1 MARTRQQAKQRQAK
15 RREQERQAQGTT
27 GQKPPSNPAEQAVVR
42 QAEAYEAGDVLE
54 ESGGD
59 VEEASERLEDEI
71 SDEAIAPVEA
81 PPPTEAPPA
90 RSASTTR
97 ERKPRRAE
105 GDRDGGDRDR
115 GGRRGGGRGDGRAR
129 QRPPAPR
136 REPRQRSRI
145 VNFFIQV
152 WAELRR
158 VQWPDR
164 TAVSQATAVVVV
176 FCLLAGLYLALFDY
190 LFSKLVKAIL

>member
-15 RREQERQAQGTT
+15 RREKEREAQGTT

-42 QAEAYEAGDVLE
+42 QAEAYEVGDVLE

-59 VEEASERLEDEI
+59 VQEADERLEEEL

-81 PPPTEAPPA
+81 PEPMEAPEPAEAPPSSQP
-90 RSASTTR
+90 RGRKERT
-97 ERKPRRAE
+97 ERKPRT
-105 GDRDGGDRDR
+105 RDGD
-115 GGRRGGGRGDGRAR
+115 GGRRGGRGGRG
-129 QRPPAPR
+129 QPRPEAK
-136 REPRQRSRI
+136 REPRQRGR
-145 VNFFIQV
+145 VLNFLIQV

-164 TAVSQATAVVVV
+164 NQVTQATSVVVV
-176 FCLLAGLYLALFDY
+176 FCLIAGLYLAFFDWLFAE
-190 LFSKLVKAIL
+190 LVKAIL

>member
-1 MARTRQQAKQRQAK
+1 MARTRQKAKQRQAK
-15 RREQERQAQGTT
+15 RRAQEREAQGTT

-42 QAEAYEAGDVLE
+42 QAEAYETGDVLE

-59 VEEASERLEDEI
+59 VDEAVERLEGEL

-81 PPPTEAPPA
+81 PEPIEAPEPPEVEA
-90 RSASTTR
+90 VPSRR
-97 ERKPRRAE
+97 ERKRKERPERQADGRGRAGRPRQARPEPRRE
-105 GDRDGGDRDR
+105 
-115 GGRRGGGRGDGRAR
+115 AR
-129 QRPPAPR
+129 QRGR
-136 REPRQRSRI
+136 V

-164 TAVSQATAVVVV
+164 NQVSQATGVVVV
-176 FCLLAGLYLALFDY
+176 FCVLAGLYLAFFDWA
-190 LFSKLVKAIL
+190 FSELVKAIL